1 MPWLRFPAV
10 PPALAAGTDRGRM
23 KRRAGLPKLLQ
34 KLLIKVLRLRALD
47 EEPMTMS
54 AAFEAACYGYRM
66 GAGYGDEEEYCY
78 CYGYGSSWAGVLSSI
93 PEEEVD
99 DDSSE
104 KEEEEGAPDVALAS
118 VLRKAKSER
127 LVVGP
132 PEDATVVHVE
142 VLL

>member
-1 MPWLRFPAV
+1 M
-10 PPALAAGTDRGRM
+10 PPALAAAADDRGRM
-23 KRRAGLPKLLQ
+23 KKRAGLPKLLH
-34 KLLIKVLRLRALD
+34 KLLVKVLRLRARD

-54 AAFEAACYGYRM
+54 AAFEAACYGYRI
-66 GAGYGDEEEYCY
+66 GAGYDEDEYCY
-78 CYGYGSSWAGVLSSI
+78 CYSYGASWAGVLSSI

-99 DDSSE
+99 DSS
-104 KEEEEGAPDVALAS
+104 EEEEDGTSPDVAPAS

>member
-10 PPALAAGTDRGRM
+10 PPALAAAADDRGRM
-23 KRRAGLPKLLQ
+23 KKRAGLPKLLH
-34 KLLIKVLRLRALD
+34 KLLVKVLRLRARD

-54 AAFEAACYGYRM
+54 AACYGYWI
-66 GAGYGDEEEYCY
+66 GAGYDADEDEYCY
-78 CYGYGSSWAGVLSSI
+78 CYSYGASWAGVLSSI

-99 DDSSE
+99 DSS
-104 KEEEEGAPDVALAS
+104 EEEEDGTSPDVAPAS